1 MCIFH
6 TCLHV
11 MLFYT
16 PSQIHNPSNI
26 NALKI
31 VNQISLPLIFFTPQW
46 IFFFGHVSIHFW
58 HWKQSPSTFQE
69 TSVGSP
75 ILAGHFLVQA
85 LHFGMHA
92 SLSRCKEKSGS
103 TGIRE
108 NTAPS
113 GQKFLQK
120 NLSSRHIPTI
130 RSSNITSPVTYPP
143 SLKLPACIIE
153 NTSHGLVPCALLYMP
168 P

>member
-6 TCLHV
+6 TCLHI

-46 IFFFGHVSIHFW
+46 IFFFGQVSIHFW

-69 TSVGSP
+69 PSVGSP
-75 ILAGHFLVQA
+75 IFAGHFLEHA
-85 LHFGMHA
+85 LHFGMQD
-92 SLSRCKEKSGS
+92 SRFLWSAN
-103 TGIRE
+103 TGNTGTSE
-108 NTAPS
+108 NTAPI

-130 RSSNITSPVTYPP
+130 RNTRMTNPMRYPF
-143 SLKLPACIIE
+143 SLKFPACIME
-153 NTSHGLVPCALLYMP
+153 NTSQGLVPCALLYTP

>member
-6 TCLHV
+6 TCLHI

-69 TSVGSP
+69 PSVGSP
-75 ILAGHFLVQA
+75 IFAGHFLEHA
-85 LHFGMHA
+85 LHFGMQDSR
-92 SLSRCKEKSGS
+92 SLWSAKNGKTGS
-103 TGIRE
+103 RE
-108 NTAPS
+108 NTAPI

-120 NLSSRHIPTI
+120 NRSSKHIPTRI
-130 RSSNITSPVTYPP
+130 RTRRTSPTRYPP
-143 SLKLPACIIE
+143 SLKLPAWSME
-153 NTSHGLVPCALLYMP
+153 NTSHGLVPFALL
-168 P
+168 

>member
-6 TCLHV
+6 TCLHI
-11 MLFYT
+11 MLYYT
-16 PSQIHNPSNI
+16 PSQIHNPTNI

-69 TSVGSP
+69 PSVGSP
-75 ILAGHFLVQA
+75 IFAGHFLEHA
-85 LHFGMHA
+85 LHFGMQDSR
-92 SLSRCKEKSGS
+92 SLWSAKNGRTGS
-103 TGIRE
+103 RE
-108 NTAPS
+108 NTVFFL
-113 GQKFLQK
+113 QKFLLK

-130 RSSNITSPVTYPP
+130 RSTRMTNPMRYPF
-143 SLKLPACIIE
+143 SLKFPACIME
-153 NTSHGLVPCALLYMP
+153 NTSQGLVPCALLYTP